1 MEEVSVSEVQAS
13 LKKSLEQIART
24 RAELAAA
31 MERLRLANEAQ
42 AENAAR
48 FQAAVERLFA
58 DARPVVRA

>member
-13 LKKSLEQIART
+13 LKRSLEQIART

-31 MERLRLANEAQ
+31 LERLRLANEAQ

-58 DARPVVRA
+58 DARPVVQA